1 MKAITTIFESILR
14 DNKDLVWAPED
25 SRTAGATG
33 VALNTWNWGG

>member
-25 SRTAGATG
+25 SRDGAATQF
-33 VALNTWNWGG
+33 ASNTWSWGG